1 MDKPQVIIASAQRT
15 PIVVPRPNSWC
26 SPNPSV
32 RIAVVRPATRPGV
45 ERPMRI
51 GILSDTHDELARTR
65 AAIRVLRDAGAEALI
80 HCGDL
85 ASPPIVEVCAALPF
99 WFVFGNHDADAVPAL
114 ERAAAAAG
122 AICLGWTGTVLTSV
136 TLYAEDRALPGDREI
151 ATAWAV
157 GLSDEDRRAYE
168 AALGGVRALSRPG
181 PASLHALLAWT
192 LSVDGS
198 LRRAVS
204 LRLRRLA

>member
-1 MDKPQVIIASAQRT
+1 MPA
-15 PIVVPRPNSWC
+15 PRD
-26 SPNPSV
+26 V
-32 RIAVVRPATRPGV
+32 RGAHC
-45 ERPMRI
+45 
-51 GILSDTHDELARTR
+51 LS
-65 AAIRVLRDAGAEALI
+65 
-80 HCGDL
+80 
-85 ASPPIVEVCAALPF
+85 
-99 WFVFGNHDADAVPAL
+99 
-114 ERAAAAAG
+114 
-122 AICLGWTGTVLTSV
+122 LGWTGTVLTAV

-157 GLSDEDRRAYE
+157 GLDDEDRRAYE

-181 PASLHALLAWT
+181 AASLHALLAWT